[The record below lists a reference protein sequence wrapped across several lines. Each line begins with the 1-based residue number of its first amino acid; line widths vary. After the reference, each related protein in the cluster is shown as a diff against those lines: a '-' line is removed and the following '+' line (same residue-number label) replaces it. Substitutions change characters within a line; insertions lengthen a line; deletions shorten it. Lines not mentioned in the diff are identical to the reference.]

1 VGGNQL
7 NRSIESIILGPAGV
21 AEKPLK
27 KESIGRDI
35 VYIKESPGRIVRK
48 GDYLYKNYIFWML
61 QAVPLLVFTALWF
74 YRKKQRRLSTDI
86 GYARRLSAP
95 KKAKKGIHKAE
106 HYLRKNSA
114 GEFYDAVFKTLRDY
128 LGNRFHFPSGGI
140 TGDSL
145 DSVMK
150 GKNIDSGIAERV
162 KNIFRECDMV
172 RYAPAEFN
180 IARMEETLKEMR
192 ESIDYLE
199 RQKI

>member
-1 VGGNQL
+1 
-7 NRSIESIILGPAGV
+7 
-21 AEKPLK
+21 
-27 KESIGRDI
+27 
-35 VYIKESPGRIVRK
+35 
-48 GDYLYKNYIFWML
+48 
-61 QAVPLLVFTALWF
+61 
-74 YRKKQRRLSTDI
+74 
-86 GYARRLSAP
+86 
-95 KKAKKGIHKAE
+95 
-106 HYLRKNSA
+106 
-114 GEFYDAVFKTLRDY
+114 LRDY
-128 LGNRFHFPSGGI
+128 LGNRFHVPSGGI

-145 DSVMK
+145 DSIMK